1 MRKAVGIEWMSAKG
15 LSASGLCPY
24 PPASILMYWMVV
36 LLCCQ
41 AFDAEAQTLWWGSV
55 TGGANYQG
63 ELRGRNLTAVGSR
76 WISGTGLTLST
87 EGGFAFGVEYQRGML
102 SGLDAEN
109 PKYLT
114 RRRNLHF
121 ETVLHEVSL
130 TGRQTLLRHPAAT
143 VVPYVT
149 AGAAA
154 FHVDPYTFDEQGKRW
169 QLFPLSTEGQGLP
182 GYPGTV
188 RQPRLLLS
196 LPIGLGLETKVSRR
210 IRADIEFVLRKTF
223 TDRIDDVSG
232 AYPDENLLLSARGFK
247 AVELSY
253 RSDELIY
260 ESPYFPA
267 EGTMR
272 GNPASKDAYYSLQLR
287 IRYAVHAWSTPLE
300 RVRYLFRD
308 ADWPYRF

>member
-1 MRKAVGIEWMSAKG
+1 MTRHDDIGVMRDIGRAV
-15 LSASGLCPY
+15 SGLVRR
-24 PPASILMYWMVV
+24 PPSSLRTC
-36 LLCCQ
+36 LLLWLACTP
-41 AFDAEAQTLWWGSV
+41 FDAVVQTLWWGSA
-55 TGGANYQG
+55 TGGVNYQG
-63 ELRGRNLTAVGSR
+63 ELRGRNLTAQGGR
-76 WISGTGLTLST
+76 WMSGTGLSLST
-87 EGGFAFGVEYQRGML
+87 EAGFDFGIEYQRGML
-102 SGLDAEN
+102 SGSDAEN

-121 ETVLHEVSL
+121 ETMLHELSL

-143 VVPYVT
+143 VLPYVT
-149 AGAAA
+149 AGVAA
-154 FHVDPYTFDEQGKRW
+154 FRVDPYTFDEQGKRW

-182 GYPGTV
+182 GHPG
-188 RQPRLLLS
+188 RAQQRLLIAV
-196 LPIGLGLETKVSRR
+196 PFGLGFETKVSRR
-210 IRADIEFVLRKTF
+210 IRAEVEFVLRKTF

-232 AYPDENLLLSARGFK
+232 AYPDENLLLSNKGFK

-253 RSDELIY
+253 RSDELLF

-287 IRYAVHAWSTPLE
+287 IRYAVHAWYTPLE